1 MFVNVYMLKRNTWR
15 RVKNSPYDHSVKCPA
30 SGIFL
35 NGSLH
40 WLASKVSDH
49 SFTIAAF
56 DLTTEE
62 FLEVALPSGV
72 DNYNLLLH
80 ELAVVGEC
88 LCLIYCT
95 IYGHN
100 DVWVMKKYGVEESWT
115 KISFSYSDL
124 SFIWPKISFS
134 YNDLS
139 CTWPI
144 HLFGDVK
151 VLLAKDRNKVVVYK
165 LEDETSRDTAV
176 LGIPSWFRVGLTLW
190 AALSHLIAAMR

>member
-1 MFVNVYMLKRNTWR
+1 MWR
-15 RVKNSPYDHSVKCPA
+15 K
-30 SGIFL
+30 
-35 NGSLH
+35 
-40 WLASKVSDH
+40 
-49 SFTIAAF
+49 
-56 DLTTEE
+56 
-62 FLEVALPSGV
+62 
-72 DNYNLLLH
+72 
-80 ELAVVGEC
+80 
-88 LCLIYCT
+88 
-95 IYGHN
+95 
-100 DVWVMKKYGVEESWT
+100 SWT

-176 LGIPSWFRVGLTLW
+176 LGIPSWFRVGLTFVDSLVSPNSSNEIRGTNE
-190 AALSHLIAAMR
+190 ASGEI